1 MKEEKTGSGRTGV
14 QAELAAWISERA
26 KPLKGVREGPPR
38 ALVRRY
44 CRNRLPFGTDKLFRP
59 ESARDYSQANEHLA
73 VEAKRNDR
81 MRAWVPHSSP
91 DEQ

>member
-1 MKEEKTGSGRTGV
+1 MEEEKTGSGRTGV
-14 QAELAAWISERA
+14 QAELAAWISEGA
-26 KPLKGVREGPPR
+26 KPVKGGSPR

-44 CRNRLPFGTDKLFRP
+44 WRNRLPFGTDKLFRP

-73 VEAKRNDR
+73 VEAKRYDR
-81 MRAWVPHSSP
+81 MRAWVPDSSP